1 MDQMTA
7 QPNGAQVLN
16 QIHEKMRVY
25 DQTNADIGMVDR
37 VFLGAQSEIGN
48 ERGEGPAT
56 ARDPNPPSDN
66 LLQHFAQVFEPDNIP
81 DEVRERLLQKGF
93 VRLNASG
100 ILAAD
105 RYVTPEQIDHVDEKH
120 VFLNVARKDLIK
132 S

>member
-7 QPNGAQVLN
+7 QPTGAQVLN

-37 VFLGAQSEIGN
+37 VFLGAESEIGN

-56 ARDPNPPSDN
+56 ARDPNPPNDN

-120 VFLNVARKDLIK
+120 VFLNVARRDLIN